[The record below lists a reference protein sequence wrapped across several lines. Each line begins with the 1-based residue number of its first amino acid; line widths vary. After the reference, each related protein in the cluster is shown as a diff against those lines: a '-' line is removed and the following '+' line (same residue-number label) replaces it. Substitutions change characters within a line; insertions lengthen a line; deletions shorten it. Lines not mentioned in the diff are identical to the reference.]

1 MSSRRARTRT
11 RAAYAVCRERCGQN
25 GFSLIEALVAIVLIS
40 IAAVALASEVSLTM
54 ASNNMAG
61 QQSRAVSLAVQKL
74 EELKALPIDQV
85 VSESKKTINALE
97 EEGSGPYA
105 RWVQVVDNGA
115 GSDTKTIRV
124 FVEYGAGRW
133 GRRTVNLFTVVYA
146 GD

>member
-11 RAAYAVCRERCGQN
+11 RAAYAVCRERCGSN

-61 QQSRAVSLAVQKL
+61 EQSRAVSLAVQKL
-74 EELKALPIDQV
+74 EEMKALPVDQV
-85 VSESKKTINALE
+85 VSESKKAVNKLG
-97 EEGSGPYA
+97 EEGAGPYA
-105 RWVQVVDNGA
+105 RWVEVVDNGA
-115 GSDTKTIRV
+115 GNGTKTIQV

-133 GRRTVNLFTVVYA
+133 GRRTVDLFTVVYA

>member
-1 MSSRRARTRT
+1 MSSRRARTWT
-11 RAAYAVCRERCGQN
+11 RAAYAVDRDRCGPN

-85 VSESKKTINALE
+85 VSESKKTINALG

-105 RWVQVVDNGA
+105 RWVQIVDNGA
-115 GSDTKTIRV
+115 GSDTKTIQV

-133 GRRTVNLFTVVYA
+133 GRRTVDLFTVVYA

>member
-1 MSSRRARTRT
+1 MSSRRASTRT
-11 RAAYAVCRERCGQN
+11 QATYPARRDRCGPN

-85 VSESKKTINALE
+85 VSESKKTINALG

-115 GSDTKTIRV
+115 GSDTKTIQV

-133 GRRTVNLFTVVYA
+133 GRRTVDLFTVVYA